1 MMPVYMIF
9 QVIRSLYY
17 MCSIMYVSKHCS
29 VHPSIKKTFKR
40 QRFVLHGF
48 SMPIIIFPSL
58 PLSPLSR
65 YMWADARVLPLKMM
79 QELSR
84 HNPARWSKFK
94 SPGELADELD
104 ALDSMRKLD

>member
-1 MMPVYMIF
+1 MYLTIVGFTHAF
-9 QVIRSLYY
+9 QN
-17 MCSIMYVSKHCS
+17 
-29 VHPSIKKTFKR
+29 PSG
-40 QRFVLHGF
+40 QQFVLHF
-48 SMPIIIFPSL
+48 S
-58 PLSPLSR
+58 SR

-84 HNPARWSKFK
+84 HNPVRWSKFK